1 MSGKPAAGGSIPRSD
16 FPPAVAA
23 YPFLANVPMMVIF
36 PDAAVEDIEIL
47 NGCEDVPRLFE
58 RISGLAP
65 AGLEIKRIAIEFEDR
80 TLSGLIVEVT
90 EDAAGRRKWKA
101 FL

>member
-1 MSGKPAAGGSIPRSD
+1 M
-16 FPPAVAA
+16 
-23 YPFLANVPMMVIF
+23 
-36 PDAAVEDIEIL
+36 
-47 NGCEDVPRLFE
+47 GCEDVPRLFE

-80 TLSGLIVEVT
+80 TLSGLTVEVT

-101 FL
+101 FLQNVSKKTGMCIPRGVNCVLQAVIVA